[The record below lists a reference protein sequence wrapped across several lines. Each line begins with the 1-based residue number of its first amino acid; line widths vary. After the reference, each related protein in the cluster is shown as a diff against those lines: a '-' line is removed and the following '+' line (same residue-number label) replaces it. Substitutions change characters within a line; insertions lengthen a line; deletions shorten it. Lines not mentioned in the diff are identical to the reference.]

1 MGGSGPS
8 TEGQRSRGSP
18 EGKTPH
24 FSDLCVE
31 PWGIGEGGRRSNGQ
45 SESQASQEAHQV
57 GLQEQE
63 VRAHGAAQQRGR
75 AASLYGEWCCA
86 RPLLL
91 GLASPVLVMGSR
103 LLLLPGT
110 ALAHHQCV
118 ISQRLPLKP
127 LPSPGC
133 HRCSSPRRRSSGYHA
148 RYTDWPQFPA
158 SASPGPETPSVSW
171 CRRPPQN
178 PDHPRRTNRP
188 Y

>member
-1 MGGSGPS
+1 VGGSGPS
-8 TEGQRSRGSP
+8 TEGQRSRGLP

-75 AASLYGEWCCA
+75 AASLYGKWCCA

-91 GLASPVLVMGSR
+91 DSAFPACVMSTRISLFPV
-103 LLLLPGT
+103 T
-110 ALAHHQCV
+110 ALAHHQC
-118 ISQRLPLKP
+118 ISGQRLPLMP
-127 LPSPGC
+127 LPWPGC
-133 HRCSSPRRRSSGYHA
+133 HRCSSPCRQSSGYHA
-148 RYTDWPQFPA
+148 RYTGWPRSPA
-158 SASPGPETPSVSW
+158 GASPGPETLSGNW

-178 PDHPRRTNRP
+178 PDHPHRKNTL

>member
-91 GLASPVLVMGSR
+91 GLAYPFPTWVRESCCFLAQPLPTMSVSSVRDCRLSPCRRQDVID
-103 LLLLPGT
+103 
-110 ALAHHQCV
+110 ALRRADDHRGITHGIPTGLSFPQAHHQV
-118 ISQRLPLKP
+118 LKLSQ
-127 LPSPGC
+127 
-133 HRCSSPRRRSSGYHA
+133 
-148 RYTDWPQFPA
+148 
-158 SASPGPETPSVSW
+158 
-171 CRRPPQN
+171 
-178 PDHPRRTNRP
+178 
-188 Y
+188 